1 MIKQFSRKQVVIAV
15 SILVV
20 LVLGGYG
27 LYTQWP
33 RLTNPYFGLTT
44 HIDVQMDDST
54 RTLIQQRIA
63 TAEASLAAQEKS
75 GGEVDAKLY
84 LTIAENQK
92 MLGDLVA
99 SRKMYEKSISLNDKA
114 YVVWNSYAKLLEF
127 MNDLPNA
134 EAAYKKALDLLKIEG
149 NYRDY
154 AEFLQAHY
162 PERRTERKALLDEAF
177 TTAGQTPWTM
187 VALGDWYFETGE
199 CEQGKAHYDVA
210 KTLSTGDTANLVKDQ
225 QEKLA
230 ICEAP
235 R

>member
-1 MIKQFSRKQVVIAV
+1 MIKQFSRKQGVIAI

-33 RLTNPYFGLTT
+33 KLTDPYFGLTT

-54 RTLIQQRIA
+54 RTLIQQRIV

-75 GGEVDAKLY
+75 GGEIDAKLY

-114 YVVWNSYAKLLEF
+114 YVVWNSYAKVLEL

-134 EAAYKKALDLLKIEG
+134 EKAFKKALDLLKIED

-162 PERRTERKALLDEAF
+162 PDRRTERKAILDEAF
-177 TTAGQTPWTM
+177 ATVGQTQWTM
-187 VALGDWYFETGE
+187 IALGDWFFETGE
-199 CEQGKAHYDVA
+199 CDQGKAHYDVA
-210 KTLSTGDTANLVKDQ
+210 KTLSSGDTTNLVKDQ
-225 QEKLA
+225 QEKFA
-230 ICEAP
+230 ICQTP